1 MRYVKWSFWTL
12 VSALLI
18 AFLHYTLPQHDIV
31 RIVGTDNRRVE
42 VGDNS
47 LFWSRADVGMANST
61 SRDVFFINAV
71 YENGKTMEYRNEDTG
86 WGWPPYFKV
95 DTFGLQTQAKELT
108 STPDKQ
114 IWVSVTH
121 YGWRNKLFTIFP
133 NAVGMKQVDGPNVM
147 IIPWVNIIILGFMA
161 FVILMI
167 RRMWLQFRE
176 RMVDPAMDKAG
187 EAWDSVDAR
196 ADAATAEVKG
206 VWGRFTGWLG
216 TWRGKPRK

>member
-216 TWRGKPRK
+216 TWTGKPRK